1 MSKRSFINLPVTNV
15 DRSRAFYEAIGFTR
29 DARFSN
35 AAAVS
40 MRWSDEISFML
51 LSHDFFATFA
61 QKSIADEHE
70 KTAHIFCPALE
81 SRAAVDEIVAKA
93 AAAGGT
99 ADIGPTDEHGFM
111 YGRNFTDPD
120 GHVFAPFWMDM
131 EAFAAAQAGQGDEQA
146 A

>member
-1 MSKRSFINLPVTNV
+1 MTKQIFINLPVTDV
-15 DRSRAFYEAIGFTR
+15 GRSGIFYEAIGFTK
-29 DARFSN
+29 DERFSN

-40 MRWSDEISFML
+40 MKWSDQISFML

-61 QKSIADEHE
+61 QKPIADEHE
-70 KTAHIFCPALE
+70 KTAHIFCPAME

-93 AAAGGT
+93 AVAGGT
-99 ADIGPTDEHGFM
+99 ADVGPTDEHGFM

-131 EAFAAAQAGQGDEQA
+131 EAFDAARENQGQEQEA
-146 A
+146 